1 MSATP
6 LAILYIVHI
15 WIIDNGKPKT
25 CNFDAAL
32 ASAKDK
38 SIGDSAHLFSS
49 VCRELSNVVILPNI
63 LSLTSAHVDVINYRQ
78 CNPIL
83 RT

>member
-1 MSATP
+1 MRAAPITN
-6 LAILYIVHI
+6 LFTYG
-15 WIIDNGKPKT
+15 IDNGKPNA
-25 CNFDAAL
+25 CYLGAAL

-38 SIGDSAHLFSS
+38 SIGDSTHLFTS
-49 VCRELSNVVILPNI
+49 VCRELSNVVILHNI